1 MERGRWWFF
10 RVAPGMLFAALPGD
24 SFFQGL
30 YLPRIRANGEQQGMN
45 VTSILKE
52 MHRAGELGS
61 TQLAVLT
68 DLHLKKRYSVHQ
80 ELRAAIYIGVL
91 LITAGVGLTI
101 RQYFAQLGD
110 IAIIGSLTAGALAAF
125 LYCFVKGKPWSG
137 GEVESPN
144 ILFDYVLL
152 FGCTLYAADVGYIET
167 QFRVLGDSW
176 HDYLLVSSALFF
188 FLAYRFDN
196 RLVLSM
202 ALSTLAAWF
211 GFQLSAHFVSFHKYY
226 RESAIA
232 YSLVTFAL
240 GSLSHRLA
248 VKKHFFDIYLNFTV
262 HFLLMALLSGVFQ
275 YRFASWH
282 LPAMAAAIAAVALYS
297 MRTRRFL
304 YMLYAI
310 LYGYACLSAV
320 VLEFTHGAAATYI
333 YGIVSS
339 LAVIGLISVL
349 SRRFKEGA

>member
-1 MERGRWWFF
+1 
-10 RVAPGMLFAALPGD
+10 
-24 SFFQGL
+24 
-30 YLPRIRANGEQQGMN
+30 MN
-45 VTSILKE
+45 VTSLLKE
-52 MHRAGELGS
+52 MHEAGTLSSG
-61 TQLAVLT
+61 QLDVLT
-68 DLHLKKRYSVHQ
+68 ELHLKKRYSVHQ

-91 LITAGVGLTI
+91 LVTAGVGLTI
-101 RQYFAQLGD
+101 RQYFVQLGD
-110 IAIIGSLTAGALAAF
+110 IAIIGSLTLGALAAF
-125 LYCFVKGKPWSG
+125 LYCFLKGKPYSS

-152 FGCTLYAADVGYIET
+152 LGCTLYAADVGYIET

-176 HDYLLVSSALFF
+176 HNYLLVSATLFF

-211 GFQLSAHFVSFHKYY
+211 GFQLSARFLSFHKYY

-240 GSLSHRLA
+240 GSVSHRLA
-248 VKKHFFDIYLNFTV
+248 IKKHFFDIYLNFTV
-262 HFLLMALLSGVFQ
+262 HFLLAALLSGVAQ
-275 YRFASWH
+275 YRFSSWH
-282 LPAMAAAIAAVALYS
+282 LPAMAAAITAVAVYS
-297 MRTRRFL
+297 MRTRLFL

-310 LYGYACLSAV
+310 LYGYACLSV
-320 VLEFTHGAAATYI
+320 VILEFMDGTAAMYI

-339 LAVIGLISVL
+339 LTVIGLIFIL
-349 SRRFKEGA
+349 SRRFKEGP

>member
-1 MERGRWWFF
+1 
-10 RVAPGMLFAALPGD
+10 
-24 SFFQGL
+24 
-30 YLPRIRANGEQQGMN
+30 MN
-45 VTSILKE
+45 VISLLKE
-52 MHRAGELGS
+52 MHQAGTLSSEQLG
-61 TQLAVLT
+61 VLT
-68 DLHLKKRYSVHQ
+68 ALHRKKRYSIHQ
-80 ELRAAIYIGVL
+80 ELRAAIYVGVL

-110 IAIIGSLTAGALAAF
+110 IAIIGSLTIGALAAF
-125 LYCFVKGKPWSG
+125 LYCFLKGKPYSS

-144 ILFDYVLL
+144 ILFDYVLF
-152 FGCTLYAADVGYIET
+152 FGCALYAADVGYIET
-167 QFRVLGDSW
+167 QFHVLGDSW
-176 HDYLLVSSALFF
+176 HNYLLVSAALFF

-196 RLVLSM
+196 RLALSM

-211 GFQLSAHFVSFHKYY
+211 GFQLSMHFLSFHKYY

-232 YSLVTFAL
+232 YSLVTFAA

-262 HFLLMALLSGVFQ
+262 HFLLAALLAGVAE
-275 YRFASWH
+275 YRFSSWH
-282 LPAMAAAIAAVALYS
+282 LPAMAASIAAVAVYS

-310 LYGYACLSAV
+310 LYGYACLSV
-320 VLEFTHGAAATYI
+320 VALDFFHGAAAMYI

-339 LAVIGLISVL
+339 LTVIGLIFFL
-349 SRRFKEGA
+349 SRRFKEST

>member
-1 MERGRWWFF
+1 
-10 RVAPGMLFAALPGD
+10 
-24 SFFQGL
+24 
-30 YLPRIRANGEQQGMN
+30 MN
-45 VTSILKE
+45 VTSLLKE
-52 MHRAGELGS
+52 MHRTGELNS
-61 TQLAVLT
+61 SQLDALT
-68 DLHLKKRYSVHQ
+68 ELHLKRRYSVHQ
-80 ELRAAIYIGVL
+80 ELRAAIYVGVL

-110 IAIIGSLTAGALAAF
+110 IAIIGSLTVGTLAAF
-125 LYCFVKGKPWSG
+125 LYCFLRGKPYSN

-152 FGCTLYAADVGYIET
+152 FGCTLWAADVGYIEA

-176 HDYLLVSSALFF
+176 HNYLLVSAALFF

-211 GFQLSAHFVSFHKYY
+211 GFHLSLRFLSFHDYY
-226 RESAIA
+226 RDSAIA
-232 YSLVTFAL
+232 YGLVTFAV
-240 GSLSHRLA
+240 GSVLLRLA

-262 HFLLMALLSGVFQ
+262 HFLLVALLSGVAQ
-275 YRFASWH
+275 YRFSSWH
-282 LPAMAAAIAAVALYS
+282 LPAMAAAIAAVAVYS
-297 MRTRRFL
+297 LRTRRFL

-310 LYGYACLSAV
+310 LYGYACLSV
-320 VLEFTHGAAATYI
+320 VALEFMHGTAAMYL

-339 LAVIGLISVL
+339 LTVIGLIFIL
-349 SRRFKEGA
+349 SRRFKEGT

>member
-1 MERGRWWFF
+1 
-10 RVAPGMLFAALPGD
+10 
-24 SFFQGL
+24 
-30 YLPRIRANGEQQGMN
+30 MN
-45 VTSILKE
+45 VTSLLE
-52 MHRAGELGS
+52 RMHRDGELNA
-61 TQLAVLT
+61 TQLDVLT
-68 DLHLKKRYSVHQ
+68 ELHLKKRYSIHQ
-80 ELRAAIYIGVL
+80 ELRAAIYAGVL

-101 RQYFAQLGD
+101 RQYFEQLGD
-110 IAIIGSLTAGALAAF
+110 FAIVGSLTAGALAAF
-125 LYCFVKGKPWSG
+125 LYCFVRGKPWSG

-152 FGCTLYAADVGYIET
+152 FGCALYAADVGYIET
-167 QFRVLGDSW
+167 QFRVLGDTW
-176 HDYLLVSSALFF
+176 RDYLLVSAALFL

-211 GFQLSAHFVSFHKYY
+211 GFQLSARFASFHNYY

-240 GSLSHRLA
+240 GCLSHRLR
-248 VKKHFFDIYLNFTV
+248 VKKHFFDIYLNFAA
-262 HFLLMALLSGVFQ
+262 HFLFVALLSGVVQ
-275 YRFASWH
+275 YRFVSWH
-282 LPAMAAAIAAVALYS
+282 LPAMAAAIAAAAVYS

-320 VLEFTHGAAATYI
+320 VLEFVDGAAAMYL
-333 YGIVSS
+333 YGIISS
-339 LAVIGLISVL
+339 LTVIGLIFVL
-349 SRRFKEGA
+349 SRRFKEVT

>member
-1 MERGRWWFF
+1 
-10 RVAPGMLFAALPGD
+10 
-24 SFFQGL
+24 
-30 YLPRIRANGEQQGMN
+30 MN
-45 VTSILKE
+45 VTSLLKE
-52 MHRAGELGS
+52 LHRAGELSS
-61 TQLAVLT
+61 TQLDALT
-68 DLHLKKRYSVHQ
+68 ELHLKKRYSVHQ

-110 IAIIGSLTAGALAAF
+110 IAIVGSLTAGALAAF

-282 LPAMAAAIAAVALYS
+282 LPAMAAAIAAVAVYS

-320 VLEFTHGAAATYI
+320 VLGFVDGAAAMYI

-339 LAVIGLISVL
+339 LTVIGLIFIL

>member
-1 MERGRWWFF
+1 
-10 RVAPGMLFAALPGD
+10 
-24 SFFQGL
+24 
-30 YLPRIRANGEQQGMN
+30 MN
-45 VTSILKE
+45 VTSLLKE
-52 MHRAGELGS
+52 MHRAGELS
-61 TQLAVLT
+61 SMQLDVLT
-68 DLHLKKRYSVHQ
+68 ELHLKKRYSVHR
-80 ELRAAIYIGVL
+80 ELRAVLYIGVL
-91 LITAGVGLTI
+91 LVTAGVGLTI

-125 LYCFVKGKPWSG
+125 LYCFLKGKPWSR

-152 FGCTLYAADVGYIET
+152 LGCTLYAADIGYIET

-176 HDYLLVSSALFF
+176 HHHLLASAALFF

-211 GFQLSAHFVSFHKYY
+211 GFQLSVRFLSFHNYY
-226 RESAIA
+226 RESAMA
-232 YSLVTFAL
+232 YSLVTFAA
-240 GSLSHRLA
+240 GSVLHRLA
-248 VKKHFFDIYLNFTV
+248 VKKHFFDIYLNFTI
-262 HFLLMALLSGVFQ
+262 HFLLVALLSGVVE
-275 YRFASWH
+275 YRFSSWH
-282 LPAMAAAIAAVALYS
+282 LPAMAAAIAAVAVWS

-320 VLEFTHGAAATYI
+320 ALQFIDGRAAMYL

-339 LAVIGLISVL
+339 LSVMGLIFIL
-349 SRRFKEGA
+349 SRRYKEGP

>member
-1 MERGRWWFF
+1 
-10 RVAPGMLFAALPGD
+10 
-24 SFFQGL
+24 
-30 YLPRIRANGEQQGMN
+30 MN
-45 VTSILKE
+45 VTSLLKE
-52 MHRAGELGS
+52 MHRAGELSS
-61 TQLAVLT
+61 TQLDVLT
-68 DLHLKKRYSVHQ
+68 ELHLKKRYSVHR
-80 ELRAAIYIGVL
+80 ELRAAIYTGVV

-110 IAIIGSLTAGALAAF
+110 IAIVGSLTAGALAAF
-125 LYCFVKGKPWSG
+125 LYCFVKGKPWSR

-144 ILFDYVLL
+144 MLFDYILL
-152 FGCTLYAADVGYIET
+152 FGCTLYAADVGYVET

-176 HDYLLVSSALFF
+176 HDYLLVSAALFC

-211 GFQLSAHFVSFHKYY
+211 GFQLSASFLSFHKVY

-232 YSLVTFAL
+232 YGLVTFAI
-240 GSLSHRLA
+240 GGVTHRLA

-262 HFLLMALLSGVFQ
+262 HFLLVALLSGVAQ
-275 YRFASWH
+275 YRFSSWH
-282 LPAMAAAIAAVALYS
+282 LPAMAAAIAAVAVYS
-297 MRTRRFL
+297 SRTRRFL

-310 LYGYACLSAV
+310 LYGYACLSLV
-320 VLEFTHGAAATYI
+320 VLESTHGAAATYI

-339 LAVIGLISVL
+339 LTVIGLIFVL
-349 SRRFKEGA
+349 SRRFKEGT

>member
-1 MERGRWWFF
+1 
-10 RVAPGMLFAALPGD
+10 
-24 SFFQGL
+24 
-30 YLPRIRANGEQQGMN
+30 MN
-45 VTSILKE
+45 VTALLKE
-52 MHRAGELGS
+52 MHRAGTLSSG
-61 TQLAVLT
+61 QLDVLT
-68 DLHLKKRYSVHQ
+68 ELHLKKRYSVHQ

-110 IAIIGSLTAGALAAF
+110 IAIVGSLTVGALAAF
-125 LYCFVKGKPWSG
+125 LYCFLKGKPYSN

-144 ILFDYVLL
+144 ILLDYVLL
-152 FGCTLYAADVGYIET
+152 LGCTLYAADVGYIET
-167 QFRVLGDSW
+167 QFHVLGDSW
-176 HDYLLVSSALFF
+176 HNYLLVSAALFF

-211 GFQLSAHFVSFHKYY
+211 GFQLSVSFLSFHKVY

-232 YSLVTFAL
+232 YGLVTFAL

-262 HFLLMALLSGVFQ
+262 HFLLVALLSGVVE

-282 LPAMAAAIAAVALYS
+282 LPAMAAAIAAVAVYA

-310 LYGYACLSAV
+310 LYGYACLSV
-320 VLEFTHGAAATYI
+320 VALEFMDGTAAMYL

-339 LAVIGLISVL
+339 LTVIGLIFAL
-349 SRRFKEGA
+349 SRRFKEGT

>member
-1 MERGRWWFF
+1 
-10 RVAPGMLFAALPGD
+10 
-24 SFFQGL
+24 
-30 YLPRIRANGEQQGMN
+30 
-45 VTSILKE
+45 
-52 MHRAGELGS
+52 MHRAGTLSSVQLG
-61 TQLAVLT
+61 VLT
-68 DLHLKKRYSVHQ
+68 ELHLKNRYSVHQ

-91 LITAGVGLTI
+91 LATAGVGLTI

-125 LYCFVKGKPWSG
+125 LYCFLKGKPWSR
-137 GEVESPN
+137 GEAESPS

-167 QFRVLGDSW
+167 QFHVLGDSW
-176 HDYLLVSSALFF
+176 HDYLLVSAALFF

-211 GFQLSAHFVSFHKYY
+211 GFQLSARFLSFHKYY

-232 YSLVTFAL
+232 YSLATFAL
-240 GSLSHRLA
+240 GSLSHRLD
-248 VKKHFFDIYLNFTV
+248 VKKHFFDIYLNFTA
-262 HFLLMALLSGVFQ
+262 HFLLVALLTGVVQ

-282 LPAMAAAIAAVALYS
+282 LPAMAASVAAVAVYS

-320 VLEFTHGAAATYI
+320 ALEFIDGRAAMYL

-339 LAVIGLISVL
+339 LTVIGLIFIL
-349 SRRFKEGA
+349 SRRFKEGT

>member
-1 MERGRWWFF
+1 
-10 RVAPGMLFAALPGD
+10 
-24 SFFQGL
+24 
-30 YLPRIRANGEQQGMN
+30 MN
-45 VTSILKE
+45 VIALLKE
-52 MHRAGELGS
+52 MHRAGELSSG
-61 TQLAVLT
+61 QLDVLT
-68 DLHLKKRYSVHQ
+68 DIHLKKRYSVHR
-80 ELRAAIYIGVL
+80 ELRVAIYVGVL

-101 RQYFAQLGD
+101 RQYFEQLGH
-110 IAIIGSLTAGALAAF
+110 IAIVGSLSIGALAAF
-125 LYCFVKGKPWSG
+125 GYCFLKGRPWSS
-137 GEVESPN
+137 GEVESPG

-167 QFRVLGDSW
+167 QFHLLGDSW
-176 HDYLLVSSALFF
+176 HNYLLVSAALFF

-211 GFQLSAHFVSFHKYY
+211 GFQLSVRFLSFHKYY

-232 YSLVTFAL
+232 YGLIAFAA

-262 HFLLMALLSGVFQ
+262 HFLLAALLSGVAE
-275 YRFASWH
+275 YRFSSWH
-282 LPAMAAAIAAVALYS
+282 LPAMAAAIAAVAVYS

-304 YMLYAI
+304 YMLYAV

-320 VLEFTHGAAATYI
+320 AVAFIDGAAAMYL

-339 LAVIGLISVL
+339 LAVIGLIFIL
-349 SRRFKEGA
+349 SRRFKEGT

>member
-1 MERGRWWFF
+1 
-10 RVAPGMLFAALPGD
+10 
-24 SFFQGL
+24 
-30 YLPRIRANGEQQGMN
+30 MN
-45 VTSILKE
+45 VTSLLKE
-52 MHRAGELGS
+52 MHRAGTLSSG
-61 TQLAVLT
+61 QLDVLT
-68 DLHLKKRYSVHQ
+68 ELHLKKRYSIHQ
-80 ELRAAIYIGVL
+80 ELRAAIYFGVL

-110 IAIIGSLTAGALAAF
+110 IAIVGSLTVGALAAF
-125 LYCFVKGKPWSG
+125 LYCFLKGKPWSG

-167 QFRVLGDSW
+167 QFHVLGDSW
-176 HDYLLVSSALFF
+176 HNYLLVSTALFF

-211 GFQLSAHFVSFHKYY
+211 GFQLSARFLSFYQYY

-232 YSLVTFAL
+232 YSLVTFAV
-240 GSLSHRLA
+240 GSILHRLA

-262 HFLLMALLSGVFQ
+262 HFLLVALLSGVAQ
-275 YRFASWH
+275 YRFSSWH
-282 LPAMAAAIAAVALYS
+282 LPAMAAAIAAVTVYS

-310 LYGYACLSAV
+310 LYGYACLSV
-320 VLEFTHGAAATYI
+320 VAIEFISGTAAMYL

-339 LAVIGLISVL
+339 LTVIGLIFIL
-349 SRRFKEGA
+349 SRRFKEGT

>member
-1 MERGRWWFF
+1 
-10 RVAPGMLFAALPGD
+10 
-24 SFFQGL
+24 
-30 YLPRIRANGEQQGMN
+30 MN
-45 VTSILKE
+45 VTSLLKE
-52 MHRAGELGS
+52 MHRAGELNS
-61 TQLAVLT
+61 SQLDALT
-68 DLHLKKRYSVHQ
+68 ELHLKKRYSVHQ
-80 ELRAAIYIGVL
+80 ELRAAIYVGVL

-110 IAIIGSLTAGALAAF
+110 IAIIGSLTVSALAAF
-125 LYCFVKGKPWSG
+125 LYCFMKGKPYSN
-137 GEVESPN
+137 GEVESPT

-152 FGCTLYAADVGYIET
+152 FGCTLWAADVGYIET

-176 HDYLLVSSALFF
+176 HNYLLVSAALFF

-211 GFQLSAHFVSFHKYY
+211 GFQLSARFLSFHNYY

-232 YSLVTFAL
+232 YSLVTFAV
-240 GSLSHRLA
+240 GSALHRLA

-262 HFLLMALLSGVFQ
+262 HFLLVALLSGVAQ
-275 YRFASWH
+275 YRFSSWH
-282 LPAMAAAIAAVALYS
+282 LPAMAAAIAAVAVYS
-297 MRTRRFL
+297 LRTRRFL

-310 LYGYACLSAV
+310 LYGYACLSV
-320 VLEFTHGAAATYI
+320 VALEFMHGTAAMYL

-339 LAVIGLISVL
+339 LTVIGLIFIL
-349 SRRFKEGA
+349 SRRFKEGP

>member
-1 MERGRWWFF
+1 
-10 RVAPGMLFAALPGD
+10 
-24 SFFQGL
+24 
-30 YLPRIRANGEQQGMN
+30 MN
-45 VTSILKE
+45 VIALLKE
-52 MHRAGELGS
+52 MHRAGELNSG
-61 TQLAVLT
+61 QLDVLSEI
-68 DLHLKKRYSVHQ
+68 HLKKRYSVHR
-80 ELRAAIYIGVL
+80 ELRVAIYVGVL
-91 LITAGVGLTI
+91 LISAGVGLTI

-110 IAIIGSLTAGALAAF
+110 IAIVGSLSSGALASF
-125 LYCFVKGKPWSG
+125 GYCFMKGRPWSS
-137 GEVESPN
+137 GEVESPS

-167 QFRVLGDSW
+167 QFHVLGDSW
-176 HDYLLVSSALFF
+176 HNYLLVSAALFF

-211 GFQLSAHFVSFHKYY
+211 GFQLSVRFLSFHKYY

-232 YSLVTFAL
+232 YGLITFAA

-262 HFLLMALLSGVFQ
+262 HFLLAALLSGVAE
-275 YRFASWH
+275 YRFSSWH
-282 LPAMAAAIAAVALYS
+282 LPAMAAAIAAVAVYA
-297 MRTRRFL
+297 MRNRRFL
-304 YMLYAI
+304 YMLYAV

-320 VLEFTHGAAATYI
+320 AVAFIDGAAAMYL

-339 LAVIGLISVL
+339 LAVIGLIFIL
-349 SRRFKEGA
+349 SRRFKEGT

>member
-1 MERGRWWFF
+1 
-10 RVAPGMLFAALPGD
+10 
-24 SFFQGL
+24 
-30 YLPRIRANGEQQGMN
+30 MN
-45 VTSILKE
+45 VTSLLKE
-52 MHRAGELGS
+52 MHRAGTLSSG
-61 TQLAVLT
+61 QLDVLT
-68 DLHLKKRYSVHQ
+68 ELHIKKRYSVHQ

-110 IAIIGSLTAGALAAF
+110 IAIVGSLTVGALAAF
-125 LYCFVKGKPWSG
+125 LYCFLKGKPYSN

-152 FGCTLYAADVGYIET
+152 LGCTLYAADVGYIET
-167 QFRVLGDSW
+167 QFHVLGDSW
-176 HDYLLVSSALFF
+176 HNYLLVSAALFF

-211 GFQLSAHFVSFHKYY
+211 GFQLSVSFLSFHKVY

-262 HFLLMALLSGVFQ
+262 HFLLVALLSGVAQ

-282 LPAMAAAIAAVALYS
+282 LPAMAAAIAAVAVWS

-310 LYGYACLSAV
+310 LYGYACLSVV
-320 VLEFTHGAAATYI
+320 VLEYLHNTNSFFL

-339 LAVIGLISVL
+339 LTVIGLIFAL
-349 SRRFKEGA
+349 SRRFKEGT

>member
-1 MERGRWWFF
+1 
-10 RVAPGMLFAALPGD
+10 
-24 SFFQGL
+24 
-30 YLPRIRANGEQQGMN
+30 MN
-45 VTSILKE
+45 VTSLLKE
-52 MHRAGELGS
+52 MHRAGTLSSG
-61 TQLAVLT
+61 QLDCLT
-68 DLHLKKRYSVHQ
+68 ELHLKKRYSIHQ
-80 ELRAAIYIGVL
+80 ELRAAIYFGVL

-110 IAIIGSLTAGALAAF
+110 IAIVGSLTVGALAAF
-125 LYCFVKGKPWSG
+125 LYCFMKGKPWSG

-152 FGCTLYAADVGYIET
+152 FGCTLYASDVGYIET
-167 QFRVLGDSW
+167 QFHVLGDSW
-176 HDYLLVSSALFF
+176 HNYLLVSTALFF

-211 GFQLSAHFVSFHKYY
+211 GFQLSARFLSFYQYY

-232 YSLVTFAL
+232 YSLVTFAV
-240 GSLSHRLA
+240 GSILHRLA

-262 HFLLMALLSGVFQ
+262 HFLLVALLSGVAQ
-275 YRFASWH
+275 YRFSSWH
-282 LPAMAAAIAAVALYS
+282 LPAMAAAIAAVTVWSL
-297 MRTRRFL
+297 RTRCFL

-310 LYGYACLSAV
+310 LYGYACLSV
-320 VLEFTHGAAATYI
+320 VAIEFISGTAAMYL

-339 LAVIGLISVL
+339 LTIIGLIFIL
-349 SRRFKEGA
+349 SRRFKEGT